1 MSIEPIS
8 EANLKKTMD
17 YVAGRR
23 HGYMKELNRFSDE
36 AVNSMKYAHFLK
48 TGYTMDAE
56 TFGITDDFIRF
67 YRTLYGD
74 YNYIK
79 QRIFNIFRKH

>member
-8 EANLKKTMD
+8 EASLKKTMD

-23 HGYMKELNRFSDE
+23 HGYMRELSRFSDE
-36 AVNSMKYAHFLK
+36 AVNSMKYVNYLK
-48 TGYTMDAE
+48 TGYTKEAE
-56 TFGITDDFIRF
+56 TFGITDDFIKF
-67 YRTLYGD
+67 YRTLYGKS
-74 YNYIK
+74 NYIK

>member
-8 EANLKKTMD
+8 EASLKKTMD

-23 HGYMKELNRFSDE
+23 HGYMKELNRFSDK
-36 AVNSMKYAHFLK
+36 AVEQMKCANYLK
-48 TGYTMDAE
+48 TGYTMEAE
-56 TFGITDDFIRF
+56 TFGITNDFIKF

-74 YNYIK
+74 FNYFM
-79 QRIFNIFRKH
+79 QRVFNIFRKH